1 MVLGSNPDTKLEALA
16 QPLQIDFQHDRVGIA
31 LDRAALPLVDFKLLR
46 RHLRFANAVKEG
58 EADVI
63 KRRGDDRFA
72 KSSAAHLNAQTF
84 AFALCHSNPVVGIH
98 FEPSTAHSSR
108 FVKEFDEHVG
118 SADVS
123 IDVSLAR
130 ALLIIGQRRRRVHLS
145 LSFTL
150 AILDGIIIIIIF
162 VVCIQFDRQDSRR
175 RRDRRRGLV
184 IKNW

>member
-16 QPLQIDFQHDRVGIA
+16 QPFQIDFQHDRVGIA

-63 KRRGDDRFA
+63 KRRGDDRLT

-108 FVKEFDEHVG
+108 FVKEFDEHV
-118 SADVS
+118 ADVS
-123 IDVSLAR
+123 RDVSLAR